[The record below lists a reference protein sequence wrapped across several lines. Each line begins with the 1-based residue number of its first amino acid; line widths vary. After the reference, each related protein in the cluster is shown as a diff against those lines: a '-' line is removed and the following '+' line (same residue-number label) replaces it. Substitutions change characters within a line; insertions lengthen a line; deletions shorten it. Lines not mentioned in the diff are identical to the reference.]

1 MRCTQTELKRTK
13 ATTRRIVKGW
23 WRCTIKIVSSSR
35 IYTVDDA
42 HAVVGRETC
51 EATDLDGTIRFA
63 RFLHDQSQCVA
74 GLKVD
79 HR

>member
-13 ATTRRIVKGW
+13 ATTRRIAKGW

-42 HAVVGRETC
+42 HAVVAGKRVKLPISM
-51 EATDLDGTIRFA
+51 ARLDLLDFCTISHSV
-63 RFLHDQSQCVA
+63 LP
-74 GLKVD
+74 G
-79 HR
+79 